1 MLAGLSPEDQ
11 EAAWQEIE
19 QELRAYEGPNGF
31 EGPCELI
38 IGVGVR
44 QGADG

>member
-1 MLAGLSPEDQ
+1 VDDAER

-19 QELRAYEGPNGF
+19 QALRQFDRGNGF

-38 IGVGVR
+38 IAVGEK
-44 QGADG
+44 